1 MKAKTAFP
9 SPKGGC
15 CDLGTESD
23 SVLWTPPRWYGLKRW
38 INGLLF
44 GVQRKI
50 HDITAGGARPH
61 PCEGTPVQ
69 EAETVPRGVVPKR
82 VRRLEGLWIL
92 RFIGDG
98 GSGEFLGR
106 KGSA

>member
-44 GVQRKI
+44 GMQRKI
-50 HDITAGGARPH
+50 HDIAAGGARPH

-82 VRRLEGLWIL
+82 VMKYCRT
-92 RFIGDG
+92 
-98 GSGEFLGR
+98 
-106 KGSA
+106 SAAAPATAGWEWLVPDEAV